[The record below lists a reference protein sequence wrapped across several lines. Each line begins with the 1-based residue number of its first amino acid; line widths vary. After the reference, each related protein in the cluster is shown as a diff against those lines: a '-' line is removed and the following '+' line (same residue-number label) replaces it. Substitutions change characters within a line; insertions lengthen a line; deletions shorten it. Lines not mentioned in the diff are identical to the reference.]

1 MIGKTLSHYH
11 IVEQIGAGG
20 MGEVYRARDEHLGRD
35 VAIKVL
41 PTGMLTDEAAR
52 KRFPKEA
59 RALSKLN
66 HPNIQTVLDFDSQ
79 DGVDFLVT
87 EYVPGV
93 TLSDKLAL
101 RALPEKDV
109 TQLGTQLA
117 EGMAAAHEHGVVHRD
132 LKPAN
137 LRVTPDGW
145 LKILDFGLAR
155 LVRPMGD
162 RATIEGTTESASETQ
177 AGAGTLPYM
186 APEQLRGENV
196 DARTDIYAAGAVLY
210 EMATGQRP
218 FPETQT
224 TQLVDAVLHR
234 PPVAPRALNPRVS
247 LELEQIILKC
257 LEKEP
262 ENRYQSAREVVVD
275 LRRPGAP
282 VSTATGRRAAPRR
295 TLWHILLPAV
305 GIAAVVLLLALLG
318 LDLERLRDRL
328 LGGPAPGPITSLAV
342 LPLENLMGDPEQEYF
357 VDGMTEA
364 LISELAQIGAL
375 KVISR
380 TSVMRFKGTDKSL
393 PEIARDLGV
402 DGIIEGSVLRAGD
415 QVRITAQLIEGATD
429 RHLWA
434 SNYERDLS
442 NILALQSEV
451 ARAIARE
458 IKIKLTAREQAR
470 LASPRPV
477 NTEVYQLYLRGRYHW
492 NQRTQEGFKK
502 GLEFFEQAL
511 ERDPTYPLAY
521 AGLADTY
528 SLLANYFFLPPQEA
542 FPRAK
547 AAAMKALEIDDTL
560 AEAHTSL
567 AFARHHYDWDWSGAE
582 EEYKRA
588 LELNPGYATAHQW
601 YAEYLTTVGRH
612 EEAIA
617 EIRRAQELDP
627 LSLVIDSNVGRLLYH
642 AHRYDQAIDELQNTL
657 KLDPNYFWAH
667 VFLGMAFEQKGMYA
681 EAMAE
686 AQKVVA
692 LAGGGPNVVLARAYA
707 ASGRMDDAR
716 KMLKALQQRYGEDVE
731 SYSMGGI
738 HAALGEKDEAFAWLE
753 KAYDE
758 HSFFL
763 VFLKTEPWFDPL
775 HTDPRFAD
783 LLGRLSFPE

>member
-41 PTGMLTDEAAR
+41 PPGMLTDEAAR

-87 EYVPGV
+87 EYVPGI

-109 TQLGTQLA
+109 TQLGAQLA
-117 EGMAAAHEHGVVHRD
+117 EGLAAAHEHGVVHRD

-145 LKILDFGLAR
+145 LKILDFGLAK

-162 RATIEGTTESASETQ
+162 RATIEGTTESVSETQ

-224 TQLVDAVLHR
+224 TQLIDAVLHR

-275 LRRPGAP
+275 LRRAGAP
-282 VSTATGRRAAPRR
+282 VSTATGRRAPPRR

-415 QVRITAQLIEGATD
+415 QIRITAQLIEGATD

-434 SNYERDLS
+434 SSYERDLS

-458 IKIKLTAREQAR
+458 IKIKLTPREQAR

-492 NQRTQEGFKK
+492 NKRTQEGFKK

-582 EEYKRA
+582 GEYKRA

-617 EIRRAQELDP
+617 EIGLAQELDP
-627 LSLVIDSNVGRLLYH
+627 LSLVIDANVGRLLYYT
-642 AHRYDQAIDELQNTL
+642 RQYDRAIEELQNTL

-692 LAGGGPNVVLARAYA
+692 LGGGGPNVVLTRAYA
-707 ASGRMDDAR
+707 ASGRTDDAR
-716 KMLKALQQRYGEDVE
+716 KVLKALQQRYGEDVE

-753 KAYDE
+753 KAFDE

-763 VFLKTEPWFDPL
+763 VFLRADPWFDSL
-775 HTDPRFAD
+775 RTDPRFAD

>member
-87 EYVPGV
+87 EYVPGI

-109 TQLGTQLA
+109 TQLGAQLA
-117 EGMAAAHEHGVVHRD
+117 EGLAAAHEHGVVHRD

-145 LKILDFGLAR
+145 LKILDFGLAK

-162 RATIEGTTESASETQ
+162 RATIEGTTESVSETQ

-224 TQLVDAVLHR
+224 TQLIDAVLHR

-434 SNYERDLS
+434 SSYERDLS

-458 IKIKLTAREQAR
+458 IKIKLTPREQAR

-511 ERDPTYPLAY
+511 ETDPTYPLAY
-521 AGLADTY
+521 AGLAETY

-547 AAAMKALEIDDTL
+547 AAATKALEIDDTL

-582 EEYKRA
+582 GEYKRA

-627 LSLVIDSNVGRLLYH
+627 LSLVIDANVGRLLYST
-642 AHRYDQAIDELQNTL
+642 RQYDRAIEELQNTL
-657 KLDPNYFWAH
+657 MLDPNYFWAH

-692 LAGGGPNVVLARAYA
+692 LGGGGPNVVLTRAYA
-707 ASGRMDDAR
+707 ASGRTDDAR
-716 KMLKALQQRYGEDVE
+716 KVLKALQQRYGEDVE

-738 HAALGEKDEAFAWLE
+738 HAALGEQDEAFAWLE
-753 KAYDE
+753 KAFE
-758 HSFFL
+758 ENSFFL
-763 VFLKTEPWFDPL
+763 VFLRADPRFDPL
-775 HTDPRFAD
+775 RTDPRFAD

>member
-66 HPNIQTVLDFDSQ
+66 HPNIQTVLDFDTQ

-109 TQLGTQLA
+109 TQLGAQLA
-117 EGMAAAHEHGVVHRD
+117 EGLAAAHEHGVVHRD

-145 LKILDFGLAR
+145 LKILDFGLAK

-162 RATIEGTTESASETQ
+162 MATIEGTTESVSETQ

-224 TQLVDAVLHR
+224 TQLIDAVLHR

-275 LRRPGAP
+275 LRRSGAP

-328 LGGPAPGPITSLAV
+328 LGGPASGPITSLAV

-402 DGIIEGSVLRAGD
+402 DGIIEGSVLRAGE

-528 SLLANYFFLPPQEA
+528 SLLANYFLLPPQEA

-547 AAAMKALEIDDTL
+547 AAATKALEIDDTL
-560 AEAHTSL
+560 AEAHASL

-582 EEYKRA
+582 GEYKRA

-627 LSLVIDSNVGRLLYH
+627 LSLVIDSNVGRLLYY

-657 KLDPNYFWAH
+657 MLDPNFPWAH

-692 LAGGGPNVVLARAYA
+692 LGGGGPNVVLARAYA
-707 ASGRMDDAR
+707 ASGRTDDAR

-753 KAYDE
+753 KAYE
-758 HSFFL
+758 ENSFFL
-763 VFLKTEPWFDPL
+763 VFLRVDPWFDPL

>member
-41 PTGMLTDEAAR
+41 PPGMLTDEAAR

-66 HPNIQTVLDFDSQ
+66 HPNIQTVLDFDTQ

-109 TQLGTQLA
+109 TQLGAQLA
-117 EGMAAAHEHGVVHRD
+117 EGLAAAHEHGVVHRD

-145 LKILDFGLAR
+145 LKILDFGLAK

-162 RATIEGTTESASETQ
+162 RATIEGTTESVSETQ

-224 TQLVDAVLHR
+224 TQLIDAVLHR

-275 LRRPGAP
+275 LRRSGAP

-528 SLLANYFFLPPQEA
+528 SLLANYFLLPPQEA

-547 AAAMKALEIDDTL
+547 AAATKALEIDDTL
-560 AEAHTSL
+560 AEAHASL

-582 EEYKRA
+582 GEYKRA

-627 LSLVIDSNVGRLLYH
+627 LSLVIDSNVGRLLYY

-657 KLDPNYFWAH
+657 MLDPNFPWAH

-692 LAGGGPNVVLARAYA
+692 LGGGGPNVVLARAYA
-707 ASGRMDDAR
+707 ASGRTDDAR

-753 KAYDE
+753 KAYE
-758 HSFFL
+758 ENSFFL
-763 VFLKTEPWFDPL
+763 VFLKTDPWFEPL
-775 HTDPRFAD
+775 HNDARFAD
-783 LLGRLSFPE
+783 LLARLSFPE